1 MIYEEYEAI
10 WSKIRKLEKEL
21 FESINKRDEL
31 FDKTQPKSPKFDKE
45 MVDGKNPSNMMEQ
58 FVMQQEYYDLK
69 IKQLNQSLDDR
80 YQILNRKREELK
92 RSKNVYDKIY
102 YLRYVERLG
111 VYKISVLVGYS
122 KEQTYRYLR
131 KTKMTQNDTKD
142 MVLW

>member
-131 KTKMTQNDTKD
+131 KIKMTQNDTKD
-142 MVLW
+142 MVL